1 MTTTDLTKSPH
12 AGAMPAADWL
22 RLITLSLL
30 WGGTFFFA
38 EIALAGIPPLTLA
51 WLRVLLAALALLSF
65 LAAAGRLGGI
75 ARWPWH
81 DLLGMGLLNNALPF
95 SLIFWGQ
102 SAIAGG
108 LASIL
113 NATAPFWSVILAVW
127 VLRQERLTAARA
139 SGLALGFAG
148 VVVLIGPAALVGLG
162 DGLWHQAAVL
172 AAAFSYALAGFWGR
186 RLTGLSAEQAA
197 CGQLLSS
204 SLLLAPLALL
214 VDRPWTLPLPAPT
227 VLLAVLAL
235 ALFSTALAYLLF
247 FRILKSAGPTN
258 LLLVTLLIPPS
269 ALLLGSLFLNESFGY
284 AESGGLLLIFAGLAA
299 IDGRCFGYLSRCFR
313 H

>member
-1 MTTTDLTKSPH
+1 MTATDLTKSLP
-12 AGAMPAADWL
+12 AGAMQGADWL
-22 RLITLSLL
+22 RLVTLSLL

-51 WLRVLLAALALLSF
+51 WLRVLLAALTLLSI
-65 LAAAGRLGGI
+65 LAVTGRLGGI
-75 ARWPWH
+75 ARWPWR
-81 DLLGMGLLNNALPF
+81 DLFGMGLLNNALPF

-102 SAIAGG
+102 SGIAGG

-113 NATAPFWSVILAVW
+113 NATAPFWSVMLAVW

-139 SGLALGFAG
+139 SGLAFGFAG
-148 VVVLIGPAALVGLG
+148 VVVLIGPAALGGLG

-172 AAAFSYALAGFWGR
+172 AAAFSYALAGTWGR
-186 RLTGLSAEQAA
+186 RLRHLNPQQAA
-197 CGQLLSS
+197 CGQLVCS
-204 SLLLAPLALL
+204 SLLLAPLACV
-214 VDRPWTLPLPAPT
+214 VDRPWSLPVPALS
-227 VLLAVLAL
+227 VLFAVLAL

-284 AESGGLLLIFAGLAA
+284 AETGGLLLIFAGLAA